1 MVAAGVGMAGMI
13 PAAAMKR
20 QVARYTYTQR
30 PPDERRPRPGMYSD
44 AKRLYSQAM
53 ERLRERVRTS
63 KRGRQQLIREIVGH
77 EAVGSQHDL
86 VSLLAARGVRVTQ
99 ATVSRDVTELG
110 LVKVGIGG
118 RHVYASPEGFGPSG
132 TPAGDDERLRR
143 ILADYPVRV
152 GRSGLTLLLL
162 SEAGTAG
169 AIAQAI
175 DGSTLDE
182 QEGTLAGDDTILVLF
197 ADDARLRAWLARFE
211 ALRPTATLMGHRR

>member
-1 MVAAGVGMAGMI
+1 M
-13 PAAAMKR
+13 
-20 QVARYTYTQR
+20 
-30 PPDERRPRPGMYSD
+30 
-44 AKRLYSQAM
+44 RLYSQAM
-53 ERLRERVRTS
+53 ERLRERARTS
-63 KRGRQQLIREIVGH
+63 KRARQQLIREIVDL

-118 RHVYASPEGFGPSG
+118 RHVYTSPEGFGTSG
-132 TPAGDDERLRR
+132 PPAGDDERLRR

-211 ALRPTATLMGHRR
+211 ALRPTAPLMGHRP